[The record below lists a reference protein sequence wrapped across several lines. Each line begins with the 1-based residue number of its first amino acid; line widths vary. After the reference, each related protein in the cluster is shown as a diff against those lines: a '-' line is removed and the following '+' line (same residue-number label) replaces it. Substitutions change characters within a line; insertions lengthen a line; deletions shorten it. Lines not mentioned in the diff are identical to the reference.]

1 MNLHMQSKGLGRKVL
16 NAYWLLVT
24 DYCEMLEDRGQL
36 RKELLKQKETGPDI
50 YENSQYYQVARMLL
64 LGTGCQS
71 IFKKWSREK
80 VKDWL

>member
-36 RKELLKQKETGPDI
+36 RKELLKGILAKIHKESQKA
-50 YENSQYYQVARMLL
+50 N
-64 LGTGCQS
+64 
-71 IFKKWSREK
+71 EK
-80 VKDWL
+80 NEEKD